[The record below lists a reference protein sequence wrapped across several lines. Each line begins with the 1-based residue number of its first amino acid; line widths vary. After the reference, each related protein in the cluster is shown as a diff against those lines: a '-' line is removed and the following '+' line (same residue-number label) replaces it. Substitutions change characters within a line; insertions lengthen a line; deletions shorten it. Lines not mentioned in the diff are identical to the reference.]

1 MRSNIPQKQRQAIEG
16 LGLLVGITAFMWLIE
31 GINSLDSQRL
41 DSWGGIHARNVGDL
55 WSVGT
60 SWFLHANFSPH
71 LVDNTIPFL
80 FMGAF
85 IAVHGARRLAL
96 VTVIVVVVG
105 GVGTWLVSP
114 SNVYTVGA
122 SGVVFG
128 YATYLFTRGLFD
140 RNIPEILVGMI
151 VGFFWGA
158 ALVSSVVPHG
168 GVSWQAHVSGA
179 VGGVV
184 AAYVLASKSRR
195 DASVGGSGGPGTP
208 GGAGRSPVPDT
219 DPLKA
224 HHDALDRA
232 LSH

>member
-1 MRSNIPQKQRQAIEG
+1 MLCGEMRSNIPQKRRDAIEG

-31 GINSLDSQRL
+31 GINSIDSQRL
-41 DSWGGIHARNVGDL
+41 DSWGGIHARDIGDL
-55 WSVGT
+55 WSIAT

-71 LVDNTIPFL
+71 LIDNTIPFL

-85 IAVHGARRLAL
+85 IALHGARRLVL
-96 VTVIVVVVG
+96 VTVIVIFVG
-105 GVGTWLVSP
+105 GLGTWLVSP

-128 YATYLFTRGLFD
+128 YATYLFARGLFD
-140 RNIPEILVGMI
+140 RNVAELLVGVV
-151 VGFFWGA
+151 VGFVWGA
-158 ALVSSVVPHG
+158 ALASSVVPHT

-184 AAYVLASKSRR
+184 AAYVLASRSRR
-195 DASVGGSGGPGTP
+195 ELDKGGPGEST
-208 GGAGRSPVPDT
+208 VPES

-232 LSH
+232 LSR